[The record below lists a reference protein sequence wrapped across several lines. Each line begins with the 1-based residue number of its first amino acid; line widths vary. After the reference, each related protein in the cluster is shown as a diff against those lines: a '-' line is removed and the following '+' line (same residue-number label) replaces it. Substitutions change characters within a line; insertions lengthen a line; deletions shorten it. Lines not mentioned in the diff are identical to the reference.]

1 MIDYKSYMDLNHL
14 NKNMVE
20 GQIKPLGN
28 ISDQVLKAFISMP
41 RDLFV
46 PVEMKNLSYLEKNID
61 LDNDRFLLKASL
73 IAKIISI
80 ADFNSNDSVLIIGSS
95 TGYSSA
101 ILSNIAETVISI
113 EEDDDL
119 VKFSES
125 VVLNKEI
132 DNVVFLKK
140 ELNKGCPEHGPF
152 NKILIEGSI
161 ESVPDNLFQQLDE
174 NGKMIA
180 MIENGDLSEV
190 REFNKVGD
198 NIGSKFL
205 FSCEAPKLN
214 AFNKTDSFN
223 F

>member
-1 MIDYKSYMDLNHL
+1 MNDYKNCMDL

-28 ISDQVLKAFISMP
+28 ISKQVMDAFLSIP
-41 RDLFV
+41 RDQFV
-46 PVEMKNLSYLEKNID
+46 PLELKNFAYLEKNIE
-61 LDNDRFLLKASL
+61 LNNGRFLLKPSL
-73 IAKIISI
+73 IAKIISL
-80 ADFNSNDSVLIIGSS
+80 ADFNSSDTVLIIGSS

-113 EEDDDL
+113 EEDDQL
-119 VKFSES
+119 VNFSETI
-125 VVLNKEI
+125 VLDKKI

-140 ELNKGCPEHGPF
+140 DLNEGCPEHGPF
-152 NKILIEGSI
+152 NKILIEGAVEDIPSY
-161 ESVPDNLFQQLDE
+161 LFDQLDE

-180 MIENGDLSEV
+180 IIANGDLSEV
-190 REFNKVGD
+190 REYNKVEE

-205 FSCEAPKLN
+205 FNCEAPKLK

>member
-1 MIDYKSYMDLNHL
+1 MNDYKNCMDL

-28 ISDQVLKAFISMP
+28 ISKQVMEAFLSFP
-41 RDLFV
+41 RDQFV
-46 PVEMKNLSYLEKNID
+46 PLELKNFAYLEKNIE
-61 LDNDRFLLKASL
+61 LSNDRFLLKPSL
-73 IAKIISI
+73 IAKIISL
-80 ADFNSNDSVLIIGSS
+80 AGFNSSDTVLIIGSS

-113 EEDDDL
+113 EEDDQL
-119 VKFSES
+119 VNFSETI
-125 VVLNKEI
+125 LLEKKI

-140 ELNKGCPEHGPF
+140 ELNEGCPEHGPF
-152 NKILIEGSI
+152 NKILIEGAVEEI
-161 ESVPDNLFQQLDE
+161 PNYLFEQLDE
-174 NGKMIA
+174 SGKMIA
-180 MIENGDLSEV
+180 IIINGDLSEV
-190 REFNKVGD
+190 REYNKVGE

-205 FSCEAPKLN
+205 FNCEAPKLK

>member
-1 MIDYKSYMDLNHL
+1 MNDYKNCMDL

-28 ISDQVLKAFISMP
+28 ISKQVMDAFLSTP
-41 RDLFV
+41 RDQFV
-46 PVEMKNLSYLEKNID
+46 PLELKNFAYLEKNIE
-61 LDNDRFLLKASL
+61 LGNDRFLLKPSL
-73 IAKIISI
+73 IAKIISL
-80 ADFNSNDSVLIIGSS
+80 AGLNSSDTVLIIGSS

-113 EEDDDL
+113 EEDDQL
-119 VKFSES
+119 VNFSETI
-125 VVLNKEI
+125 VLDKKI

-140 ELNKGCPEHGPF
+140 DLNEGCPEHGPF
-152 NKILIEGSI
+152 NKILIEGAVEDIPSY
-161 ESVPDNLFQQLDE
+161 LFDQLDE

-180 MIENGDLSEV
+180 IIANGDLSEV
-190 REFNKVGD
+190 REYNKVGE

-205 FSCEAPKLN
+205 FNCEAPKLK

>member
-1 MIDYKSYMDLNHL
+1 MNDYKNCMDL

-28 ISDQVLKAFISMP
+28 ISKQVMDAFLSIP
-41 RDLFV
+41 RDQFV
-46 PVEMKNLSYLEKNID
+46 PLELKNFAYLEKNIE
-61 LDNDRFLLKASL
+61 LANDRFLLKPSL
-73 IAKIISI
+73 IAKIISL
-80 ADFNSNDSVLIIGSS
+80 ADFNSSDTVLIIGSS

-113 EEDDDL
+113 EEDDQL
-119 VKFSES
+119 VNFSETI
-125 VVLNKEI
+125 VLDKKI

-140 ELNKGCPEHGPF
+140 DLNEGCPEHGPF
-152 NKILIEGSI
+152 NKILIEGAVEDIPSY
-161 ESVPDNLFQQLDE
+161 LFDQLDE

-180 MIENGDLSEV
+180 IIANGDLSEV
-190 REFNKVGD
+190 REYNKVGE

-205 FSCEAPKLN
+205 FNCEAPKLK

>member
-1 MIDYKSYMDLNHL
+1 MNDYKNCMDL

-28 ISDQVLKAFISMP
+28 ISNQIMNAFLSIP
-41 RDLFV
+41 RDQFV
-46 PVEMKNLSYLEKNID
+46 PLEFKNFAYLEKNIE
-61 LDNDRFLLKASL
+61 LGNDRFLLKPSL
-73 IAKIISI
+73 IAKIISL
-80 ADFNSNDSVLIIGSS
+80 ADFNSSDTVLIIGSS

-113 EEDDDL
+113 EEDDQL
-119 VKFSES
+119 VKFSETM
-125 VVLNKEI
+125 VLHKKI

-140 ELNKGCPEHGPF
+140 DLNEGCPEHGPF
-152 NKILIEGSI
+152 NKILIEGAVEDI
-161 ESVPDNLFQQLDE
+161 PNYLFEQLDE

-180 MIENGDLSEV
+180 IIANGELSEV
-190 REFNKVGD
+190 REYNKVEE

-205 FSCEAPKLN
+205 FNCEAPKLK

>member
-1 MIDYKSYMDLNHL
+1 MNDYKNCMDLN
-14 NKNMVE
+14 KKMVE
-20 GQIKPLGN
+20 GQIKPLGK
-28 ISDQVLKAFISMP
+28 ISPVVLEAFLSTP
-41 RDLFV
+41 RDQFV
-46 PVEMKNLSYLEKNID
+46 PSELKNLAYLEKNLE
-61 LDNDRFLLKASL
+61 LDNDRFLLKPSL

-80 ADFNSNDSVLIIGSS
+80 AEFELSDTVLIIGSS

-113 EEDDDL
+113 EEDNAL
-119 VKFSES
+119 VSFSETA
-125 VVLNKEI
+125 VLNKNI

-140 ELNKGCPEHGPF
+140 ELNEGCSEHGPF
-152 NKILIEGSI
+152 NKILIEGAVEEI
-161 ESVPDNLFQQLDE
+161 PKYLFDQLDE

-180 MIENGDLSEV
+180 IISNGDLSEV
-190 REFNKVGD
+190 REYNKVEE

-205 FSCEAPKLN
+205 FNCEAPKLK

>member
-1 MIDYKSYMDLNHL
+1 MNDYKNCMDL

-28 ISDQVLKAFISMP
+28 ISKQVMDAFLSIP
-41 RDLFV
+41 RDQFV
-46 PVEMKNLSYLEKNID
+46 PLELKNFAYLEKNIE
-61 LDNDRFLLKASL
+61 LGNDRFLLKPSL
-73 IAKIISI
+73 IAKIISL
-80 ADFNSNDSVLIIGSS
+80 ADFNSSDTVLIIGSS

-113 EEDDDL
+113 EEDDQL
-119 VKFSES
+119 VNFSETI
-125 VVLNKEI
+125 VLDKKI

-140 ELNKGCPEHGPF
+140 DLNEGCPEHGPF
-152 NKILIEGSI
+152 NKILIEGAVEDIPSY
-161 ESVPDNLFQQLDE
+161 LFDQLDE

-180 MIENGDLSEV
+180 IIANGDLSEV
-190 REFNKVGD
+190 REYNKVGE

-205 FSCEAPKLN
+205 FNCEATKLK

>member
-1 MIDYKSYMDLNHL
+1 MNDYKNCMDL

-28 ISDQVLKAFISMP
+28 ISKQVMDAFLSIP
-41 RDLFV
+41 RDQFV
-46 PVEMKNLSYLEKNID
+46 PLELKNFAYLEKNIE
-61 LDNDRFLLKASL
+61 LGNDRFLLKPSL
-73 IAKIISI
+73 IAKIISL
-80 ADFNSNDSVLIIGSS
+80 AGFNSSDTVLIIGSS

-113 EEDDDL
+113 EEDDQL
-119 VKFSES
+119 VNFSETI
-125 VVLNKEI
+125 VLDKKI

-140 ELNKGCPEHGPF
+140 DLNEGCPEHGPF
-152 NKILIEGSI
+152 NKILIEGAVEDI
-161 ESVPDNLFQQLDE
+161 PNYLFDQLDE

-180 MIENGDLSEV
+180 IIANGDISEV
-190 REFNKVGD
+190 REYNKVGE

-205 FSCEAPKLN
+205 FNCEAPKLK

>member
-1 MIDYKSYMDLNHL
+1 MNDYKNCMDL

-28 ISDQVLKAFISMP
+28 ISKQVMDAFLSIP
-41 RDLFV
+41 RDQFV
-46 PVEMKNLSYLEKNID
+46 PLKLKNFAYLEKNIE
-61 LDNDRFLLKASL
+61 LGNDRFLLKPSL
-73 IAKIISI
+73 IAKIISL
-80 ADFNSNDSVLIIGSS
+80 ADFNSSDTVLIIGSS

-113 EEDDDL
+113 EEDDQL
-119 VKFSES
+119 VNFSENI
-125 VVLNKEI
+125 VLDKKI

-140 ELNKGCPEHGPF
+140 DLNEGCPEHGPF
-152 NKILIEGSI
+152 NKILIEGAVEDI
-161 ESVPDNLFQQLDE
+161 PNYLFDQLDE

-180 MIENGDLSEV
+180 IIANGDLSEV
-190 REFNKVGD
+190 REYNKVEE

-205 FSCEAPKLN
+205 FNCEAPKLK

>member
-1 MIDYKSYMDLNHL
+1 MNDYKNCMDL

-20 GQIKPLGN
+20 GQIKPLGK
-28 ISDQVLKAFISMP
+28 ISPSVLEAFLSIP

-46 PVEMKNLSYLEKNID
+46 PPKLKNLAYLEKNLE
-61 LDNDRFLLKASL
+61 LDNDRFLLKPSL

-80 ADFNSNDSVLIIGSS
+80 AEFEPSDTVLIIGSS

-113 EEDDDL
+113 EENDAL
-119 VKFSES
+119 INFSES
-125 VVLNKEI
+125 AVLNKKI

-140 ELNKGCPEHGPF
+140 DLNEGCPEHGPF
-152 NKILIEGSI
+152 NKILIEGAVEEI
-161 ESVPDNLFQQLDE
+161 PKYLFDQLDE

-180 MIENGDLSEV
+180 IISNGDLSEV
-190 REFNKVGD
+190 REYNKVEQ

-205 FSCEAPKLN
+205 FSCEAPKLK
-214 AFNKTDSFN
+214 AFNKSDSFN

>member
-1 MIDYKSYMDLNHL
+1 MNDYKSYMDFNYL
-14 NKNMVE
+14 NKAMVL
-20 GQIKPLGN
+20 GQIKPIGN
-28 ISDQVLKAFISMP
+28 ISSHVLDAFLSNP
-41 RDLFV
+41 REQFV
-46 PVEMKNLSYLEKNID
+46 PSALKDLSYSEKNID

-73 IAKIISI
+73 IAKIISK
-80 ADFNSNDSVLIIGSS
+80 ADFKLSETVLIIGSS

-119 VKFSES
+119 VNFSEAI
-125 VVLNKEI
+125 VLDKKI

-140 ELNKGCPEHGPF
+140 DLKEGCPEHGPF
-152 NKILIEGSI
+152 NKILIEGAVDDI
-161 ESVPDNLFQQLDE
+161 PEHLFEQLDE

-180 MIENGDLSEV
+180 IIAKDGLSEV

-198 NIGSKFL
+198 NVVSKFL
-205 FSCEAPKLN
+205 FSCEAPKLK

>member
-1 MIDYKSYMDLNHL
+1 MNDYKNCMDL

-28 ISDQVLKAFISMP
+28 ISKQVMDAFLSIP
-41 RDLFV
+41 RDQFV
-46 PVEMKNLSYLEKNID
+46 PLELKNFAYLEKNIE
-61 LDNDRFLLKASL
+61 LGNDRFLLKLSL
-73 IAKIISI
+73 IAKIISL
-80 ADFNSNDSVLIIGSS
+80 AGFNASDTVLIIGSS

-113 EEDDDL
+113 EQDDQL
-119 VKFSES
+119 VNFSETI
-125 VVLNKEI
+125 VLDKKI

-140 ELNKGCPEHGPF
+140 DLNEGCPEHGPF
-152 NKILIEGSI
+152 NKILIEGAVEDIPSY
-161 ESVPDNLFQQLDE
+161 LFDQLDE

-180 MIENGDLSEV
+180 IIANGDLSEV
-190 REFNKVGD
+190 REYNKVGE

-205 FSCEAPKLN
+205 FNCEAPKLK

>member
-1 MIDYKSYMDLNHL
+1 MNDYKNCMDL

-28 ISDQVLKAFISMP
+28 ISKQVMDAFLSIP
-41 RDLFV
+41 RDQFV
-46 PVEMKNLSYLEKNID
+46 PLELKNFAYLEK
-61 LDNDRFLLKASL
+61 
-73 IAKIISI
+73 IISL
-80 ADFNSNDSVLIIGSS
+80 AGFNSSDTVLIIGSS

-113 EEDDDL
+113 EEDDQL
-119 VKFSES
+119 VNFSETI
-125 VVLNKEI
+125 VLDKKI

-140 ELNKGCPEHGPF
+140 DLNEGCPEHGPF
-152 NKILIEGSI
+152 NKILIEGAVEDI
-161 ESVPDNLFQQLDE
+161 PNYLFDQLDE

-180 MIENGDLSEV
+180 IIANGDISEV
-190 REFNKVGD
+190 REYNKVGE

-205 FSCEAPKLN
+205 FNCEAPKLK